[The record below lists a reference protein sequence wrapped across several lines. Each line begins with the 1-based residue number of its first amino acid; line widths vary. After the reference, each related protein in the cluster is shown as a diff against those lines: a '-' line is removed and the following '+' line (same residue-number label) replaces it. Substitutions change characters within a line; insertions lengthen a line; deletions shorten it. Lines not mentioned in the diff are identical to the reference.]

1 MNKKNLKNLELI
13 KKINKDFLIN
23 QKSDIF
29 ICLIL
34 LLIVS
39 LTTAIYPFLI
49 QKVFDNFTEN
59 KYSWFFLPTIIALV
73 ASIRGIAMFFQIKQV
88 SKVTLKVSIDIQK
101 KLSNHLLFSDLDMI
115 KKISSGNHISRIM
128 NDVNLIRDSVER
140 SLNNLIRDLITIIF
154 LIVYLIWLDWV
165 LAVVV
170 LSIYPLALKP
180 IISIGKKQRFYALS
194 LQEKMESLTS
204 FLSEIF
210 RNISM
215 IKSYSL
221 EKLEKNRINKSLD
234 SLFLSLFDIVK
245 GRAKILPLLE
255 VLGGIAAAFVI
266 LIASYRINSG
276 FMTIG
281 SVIGFVTALLMLAQ
295 PARALGTFNTIL
307 QEGLSALQR
316 IYKQLN
322 EMPKIERISNVKKE
336 LKIPNNPTIEF
347 KDVSFFYEKN
357 KIILDKIS
365 FKTKKSKM
373 HIIGTSGSGKST
385 IFSLISRFIDP
396 KKGNIF
402 INDVNIKDVSLFS
415 LRQNISLV
423 SQETMIYND
432 TFHNNISLGKLNA
445 TKPEVIE
452 AAKKVGVHGFIS
464 QLDGS
469 YEFQVK
475 ERGGVLS
482 SGQRQL
488 ISFLRAYIC
497 KPDLLILDEAT
508 SSVDSG
514 AEELIQKAT
523 KVITK
528 DRTSIIIAHRL
539 STIKNADRILVIDR
553 GKIIEEGN
561 HNTLIQKKGHYF
573 DLYENQ
579 FLKEESI
586 LPS

>member
-13 KKINKDFLIN
+13 KKINRDFLIN

-59 KYSWFFLPTIIALV
+59 KYSWFFLPTIIALI

-101 KLSNHLLFSDLDMI
+101 KLSNHLLFSDLDLI

-245 GRAKILPLLE
+245 GRAKVLPLLE

-322 EMPKIERISNVKKE
+322 EIPKIERISNVKKE
-336 LKIPNNPTIEF
+336 LKILNNPTIEF

-373 HIIGTSGSGKST
+373 HIIGESGTGKST
-385 IFSLISRFIDP
+385 IFNLISRFIDP

-432 TFHNNISLGKLNA
+432 TFYNNISLGKLNA
-445 TKPEVIE
+445 TKREIIK
-452 AAKKVGVHGFIS
+452 AAKLANIHDFIIS
-464 QLDGS
+464 QENGYDTVIGEAGS
-469 YEFQVK
+469 NLS
-475 ERGGVLS
+475 GGQK
-482 SGQRQL
+482 QR
-488 ISFLRAYIC
+488 ISIARAFLKNSKI
-497 KPDLLILDEAT
+497 LLLDEVT
-508 SSVDSG
+508 SALDSKTSKNILKSINQLSKNKTCIYISHDDY
-514 AEELIQKAT
+514 EINKNSQKLIVSNSK
-523 KVITK
+523 
-528 DRTSIIIAHRL
+528 
-539 STIKNADRILVIDR
+539 IK
-553 GKIIEEGN
+553 
-561 HNTLIQKKGHYF
+561 
-573 DLYENQ
+573 
-579 FLKEESI
+579 
-586 LPS
+586 

>member
-245 GRAKILPLLE
+245 GRAKVLPLLE

-373 HIIGTSGSGKST
+373 HIIGESGTGKST
-385 IFSLISRFIDP
+385 IFNLISRFIDP

-452 AAKKVGVHGFIS
+452 AAKLANIHDFILS
-464 QLDGS
+464 QKNGYDTVIGEAGS
-469 YEFQVK
+469 NLS
-475 ERGGVLS
+475 GGQK
-482 SGQRQL
+482 QR
-488 ISFLRAYIC
+488 ISIARAFLKNSKI
-497 KPDLLILDEAT
+497 LLLDEVT
-508 SSVDSG
+508 SALDSKTSKNILKSINQLSKNKTCIYISHDDY
-514 AEELIQKAT
+514 EINKNSQKLIISNSK
-523 KVITK
+523 
-528 DRTSIIIAHRL
+528 
-539 STIKNADRILVIDR
+539 IK
-553 GKIIEEGN
+553 
-561 HNTLIQKKGHYF
+561 
-573 DLYENQ
+573 
-579 FLKEESI
+579 
-586 LPS
+586 

>member
-101 KLSNHLLFSDLDMI
+101 KLSNHVLFSDLDMI

-245 GRAKILPLLE
+245 GRAKVLPLLE

-365 FKTKKSKM
+365 FKTKKSKI

-385 IFSLISRFIDP
+385 IFNLISRFIDP

-402 INDVNIKDVSLFS
+402 INDENIKDVSLFS

-445 TKPEVIE
+445 TKREIIK
-452 AAKKVGVHGFIS
+452 AAKLANIHDFIIS
-464 QLDGS
+464 QENGYDTVISEAGS
-469 YEFQVK
+469 NLS
-475 ERGGVLS
+475 GGQK
-482 SGQRQL
+482 QR
-488 ISFLRAYIC
+488 ISIARAFLKNSKI
-497 KPDLLILDEAT
+497 LLLDEVT
-508 SSVDSG
+508 SALDSKTSKNILKSINQLSKNKTCIYISHDDY
-514 AEELIQKAT
+514 EINKNSQKLI
-523 KVITK
+523 I
-528 DRTSIIIAHRL
+528 SN
-539 STIKNADRILVIDR
+539 S
-553 GKIIEEGN
+553 KI
-561 HNTLIQKKGHYF
+561 Q
-573 DLYENQ
+573 
-579 FLKEESI
+579 
-586 LPS
+586 

>member
-23 QKSDIF
+23 QKSEIF

-245 GRAKILPLLE
+245 GRAKVLPLLE

-357 KIILDKIS
+357 KIILDKFS

-373 HIIGTSGSGKST
+373 HIIGESGTGKST
-385 IFSLISRFIDP
+385 IFNLISRFIDP

-445 TKPEVIE
+445 TKPEIIE
-452 AAKKVGVHGFIS
+452 AAKLANIHDFIIS
-464 QLDGS
+464 QKNGYDTVIGEAGS
-469 YEFQVK
+469 NLS
-475 ERGGVLS
+475 GGQK
-482 SGQRQL
+482 QR
-488 ISFLRAYIC
+488 ISIARAFLKNSKI
-497 KPDLLILDEAT
+497 LLLDEVT
-508 SSVDSG
+508 SALDSKTSKNILKSINQLSKNKTCIYISHDDY
-514 AEELIQKAT
+514 EINKNSQKLIISNT
-523 KVITK
+523 K
-528 DRTSIIIAHRL
+528 
-539 STIKNADRILVIDR
+539 IK
-553 GKIIEEGN
+553 
-561 HNTLIQKKGHYF
+561 
-573 DLYENQ
+573 
-579 FLKEESI
+579 
-586 LPS
+586 

>member
-73 ASIRGIAMFFQIKQV
+73 ASIRGVAMFFQIKQV

-234 SLFLSLFDIVK
+234 SLFLSLFNIVK
-245 GRAKILPLLE
+245 GRAKVLPLLE

-347 KDVSFFYEKN
+347 KNVSFFYEKN

-385 IFSLISRFIDP
+385 IFNLISRFIDP

-445 TKPEVIE
+445 TKREIIK
-452 AAKKVGVHGFIS
+452 AAKLANIHDFIIS
-464 QLDGS
+464 QENGYDTVIGEAGS
-469 YEFQVK
+469 NLS
-475 ERGGVLS
+475 GGQK
-482 SGQRQL
+482 QR
-488 ISFLRAYIC
+488 ISIARAFLKNSKI
-497 KPDLLILDEAT
+497 LLLDEVT
-508 SSVDSG
+508 SALDSKTSKNILKSINQLSKNKTCIYISHDDY
-514 AEELIQKAT
+514 EINKNSQKLIISNSK
-523 KVITK
+523 
-528 DRTSIIIAHRL
+528 
-539 STIKNADRILVIDR
+539 IK
-553 GKIIEEGN
+553 
-561 HNTLIQKKGHYF
+561 
-573 DLYENQ
+573 
-579 FLKEESI
+579 
-586 LPS
+586 

>member
-88 SKVTLKVSIDIQK
+88 SKVTLKVSINIQK

-221 EKLEKNRINKSLD
+221 EKLEKNRISKSLD

-245 GRAKILPLLE
+245 GRAKVLPLLE

-373 HIIGTSGSGKST
+373 HIIGESGTGKST
-385 IFSLISRFIDP
+385 IFNLISRFIDP

-445 TKPEVIE
+445 TKREIIK
-452 AAKKVGVHGFIS
+452 AAKLANIHDFIIS
-464 QLDGS
+464 QENGYDTVIGEAGS
-469 YEFQVK
+469 NLS
-475 ERGGVLS
+475 GGQK
-482 SGQRQL
+482 QR
-488 ISFLRAYIC
+488 ISIARAFLKNSKI
-497 KPDLLILDEAT
+497 LLLDEVT
-508 SSVDSG
+508 SALDSKTSKNILKSINQLSKNKTCIYISHDDY
-514 AEELIQKAT
+514 EINKNSQKLIISNSK
-523 KVITK
+523 
-528 DRTSIIIAHRL
+528 
-539 STIKNADRILVIDR
+539 IK
-553 GKIIEEGN
+553 
-561 HNTLIQKKGHYF
+561 
-573 DLYENQ
+573 
-579 FLKEESI
+579 
-586 LPS
+586 

>member
-234 SLFLSLFDIVK
+234 SLFQSLFDIVK
-245 GRAKILPLLE
+245 GRAKVLPLLE

-373 HIIGTSGSGKST
+373 HIIGESGTGKST
-385 IFSLISRFIDP
+385 IFNLISRFIDP

-445 TKPEVIE
+445 TKREIIK
-452 AAKKVGVHGFIS
+452 AAKLANIHDFIIN
-464 QLDGS
+464 QENGYDTVIGEAGS
-469 YEFQVK
+469 NLS
-475 ERGGVLS
+475 GGQK
-482 SGQRQL
+482 QR
-488 ISFLRAYIC
+488 ISIARAFLKNSKI
-497 KPDLLILDEAT
+497 LLLDEVT
-508 SSVDSG
+508 SALDTKTSKNILKSINQLSKNKTCIYISHDDYEINKNSQK
-514 AEELIQKAT
+514 LIISNSK
-523 KVITK
+523 
-528 DRTSIIIAHRL
+528 
-539 STIKNADRILVIDR
+539 IK
-553 GKIIEEGN
+553 
-561 HNTLIQKKGHYF
+561 
-573 DLYENQ
+573 
-579 FLKEESI
+579 
-586 LPS
+586 